1 MSLMPDTKTKWTA
14 FMVNN
19 SQNLTPLMNKFLY
32 FFLIFPIFSFAQN
45 IRFEGVIQ
53 DNNKAPLEMANIMA
67 MNQTTK
73 TMDAY
78 AITNDKGKFVL
89 NLKPNASYTIKLSYL
104 GMQNKEIVLT
114 TQDQNIT
121 QTITMESGG
130 IELDDVEIVREMP
143 VSIKGDT
150 IVYNADSFK
159 TGTERKLED
168 VLKKL
173 PGVEVNADGEVEVE
187 GKKVTKLMVEG
198 KDFFDGDTKLGVKNI
213 PADAIDKVQVL
224 RNYNENSILKGV
236 ENNQDNVAMNI
247 KLKAGKK
254 NFWFGDLTAAGG
266 FRPESKFD
274 RYNLNPKLFYYSP
287 KYSINVIANVNNI
300 GELPLTIQDYFKF
313 TGGFRNMMAKGGSSF
328 NVSSNDLGISLMR
341 NNRAK
346 EIETDFGATNFSYN
360 PTKSWSL
367 SGFAILSASKTD
379 LETQSK
385 TDYLDEN
392 SSEVA
397 STENRQEVA
406 HQKNNLGLFKLSSSY
421 KPNINFQFDYDIL
434 AKFSKQD
441 EDNSL
446 LREAIDEDDNAT
458 TENIFTNKKQDP
470 VTVNQNLSFYYTAS
484 EKNVFALEMQHLY
497 QDENP
502 FYNADL
508 ASDPFVTPQ
517 GNILGYDDLQNR
529 TNLNQTRFV
538 KTNKLDTKLDYYYM
552 LTPKSNINVTFGNTF
567 SNQNFDSSMYQIL
580 DNGNVNELD
589 NTTNI
594 NQVSYRFNDTF
605 LGLHYKV
612 LTGKFTFTP
621 GVSLHTY
628 ALNNE
633 QTGTKYTQNFT
644 RILPDF
650 LAIYQIKKAE
660 TLTYNFSFT
669 NNFTDINRQAE
680 GFVLNSY
687 SSLSRGNRTLENAIQ
702 QSHSLRYFKYNMFNF
717 ENISAAASYNRT
729 MDAVKTRAFFMNVNQ
744 ISSPYNSEFADE
756 SLTFFG
762 SYGRSFLKYYKASIM
777 ANVNWAKYNNIQ
789 IDRNTLQD
797 VLVTN
802 ESFSQNYT
810 LKASTNFKKMPNIEL
825 GYSYSVN
832 DYPTD
837 TFFTDK
843 PTVTLDYFFLKSFSF
858 VAEYEFYH
866 YYNSDKSV
874 ENEYD
879 FLSAS
884 LIYQKTKDSK
894 WEYKISATNL
904 LNTTSLNDDSF
915 SQFSTRTSQYK
926 VQPRYV
932 MFSLKYNL

>member
-1 MSLMPDTKTKWTA
+1 
-14 FMVNN
+14 
-19 SQNLTPLMNKFLY
+19 
-32 FFLIFPIFSFAQN
+32 
-45 IRFEGVIQ
+45 
-53 DNNKAPLEMANIMA
+53 MANIMA
-67 MNQTTK
+67 MNKSTN

-89 NLKPNASYTIKLSYL
+89 NLKPNSTYTVKMSYL
-104 GMQNKEIVLT
+104 GMQNKEITVT
-114 TQDQNIT
+114 TQSQNMT
-121 QTITMESGG
+121 QNITMESGG
-130 IELDDVEIVREMP
+130 IELEGVEIVREMP
-143 VSIKGDT
+143 VSIHGDT
-150 IVYNADSFK
+150 ISYNADSFK

-173 PGVEVNADGEVEVE
+173 PGVEVNEDGEVEVE

-254 NFWFGDLTAAGG
+254 NFWFGDITAAGG
-266 FRPESKFD
+266 FGPDGKFD
-274 RYNLNPKLFYYSP
+274 RYNVNPKLFYYSP
-287 KYSINVIANVNNI
+287 KYSINVITNTNNI
-300 GELPLTIQDYFKF
+300 GELPLTVQDYFKF
-313 TGGFRNMMAKGGSSF
+313 TGGFKNMMAKGGSSF
-328 NVSSNDLGISLMR
+328 NVSSNDLGISLLR

-360 PTKSWSL
+360 PTKAWSL
-367 SGFAILSASKTD
+367 SGFGILSSSITD
-379 LETQSK
+379 LETKS
-385 TDYLDEN
+385 TTNYLTEN
-392 SSEVA
+392 SEAVA

-406 HQKNNLGLFKLSSSY
+406 HQKSNLGLFKLSSSY

-434 AKFSKQD
+434 SKFSKQD

-446 LREAIDEDDNAT
+446 LRETIDESSNST
-458 TENIFTNKKQDP
+458 TENILTAKKQNP
-470 VTVNQNLSFYYTAS
+470 VTVNQNMSFYYTAL
-484 EKNVFALEMQHLY
+484 EKSVFALEMQHLY

-502 FYNADL
+502 FYNANL
-508 ASDPFVTPQ
+508 ESDPFLNQSTTPAI
-517 GNILGYDDLQNR
+517 NILNYDYTQNR
-529 TNLNQTRFV
+529 TNLNQNRFV
-538 KTNKLDTKLDYYYM
+538 KTNKLDAKLDYYYM
-552 LTPKSNINVTFGNTF
+552 LTPKSNINVTLGNTF
-567 SNQNFDSSMYQIL
+567 SNQSFNSSMYQIL
-580 DNGNVNELD
+580 DNGTINNLDTWQNTNDVN
-589 NTTNI
+589 
-594 NQVSYRFNDTF
+594 YRFNDAF
-605 LGLHYKV
+605 LGLHYKM
-612 LTGKFTFTP
+612 LKGKFTFTP

-633 QTGTKYTQNFT
+633 QYGTSAKQNFT

-650 LAIYQIKKAE
+650 VAIYQIKKAE

-669 NNFTDINRQAE
+669 NNFTDINRQAQ

-687 SSLSRGNRTLENAIQ
+687 NSLSSGNRTLENAIQ

-717 ENISAAASYNRT
+717 ENITAFLSYNRT
-729 MDAVKTRAFFMNVNQ
+729 VDAVKTRALFDNVNQ
-744 ISSPYNSEFADE
+744 ISSPYNSDFADQ
-756 SLTFFG
+756 SLLFYG
-762 SYGRSFLKYYKASIM
+762 NYGRSFLKYYKASLN
-777 ANVNWAKYNNIQ
+777 ASLNWSKYNNIQ
-789 IDRNTLQD
+789 IDRTTFLD
-797 VLVTN
+797 VAVTN
-802 ESFSQNYT
+802 ESFSQSYGI
-810 LKASTNFKKMPNIEL
+810 KASTNYKDLPNIEI
-825 GYSYSVN
+825 GYSYTIN

-843 PTVTLDYFFLKSFSF
+843 PTIRLDYFFLKSFSF
-858 VAEYEFYH
+858 VSEYEFYH
-866 YYNSDKSV
+866 YYNNDKTV
-874 ENEYD
+874 ENKYD